1 MTNSLAYSAVF
12 PLQKKRGPWRGN
24 EWYPCTCALLQRLM
38 SLTCA
43 LQPLQVGLVAHV
55 WRPGL
60 LTSAHGQTDQ
70 ERSLPSMGRDGA
82 VPPHRSLS
90 KEEHE
95 FGLIPL

>member
-1 MTNSLAYSAVF
+1 M
-12 PLQKKRGPWRGN
+12 
-24 EWYPCTCALLQRLM
+24 
-38 SLTCA
+38 
-43 LQPLQVGLVAHV
+43 AHV